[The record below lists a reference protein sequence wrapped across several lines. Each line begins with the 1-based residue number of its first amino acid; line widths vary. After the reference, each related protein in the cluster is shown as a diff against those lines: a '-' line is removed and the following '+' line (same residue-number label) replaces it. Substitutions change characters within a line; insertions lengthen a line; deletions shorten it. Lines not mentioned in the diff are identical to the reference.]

1 MYTAKLAL
9 DAIPAE
15 LVKKKRWKSMPVKL
29 EVDSGLI
36 MAEYKFAHSADT
48 ISGTLNIHVCRPFFF
63 LKKKK
68 KRNIQSVHKLAETKT
83 TENSRNKPMM
93 KVDHRKT

>member
-48 ISGTLNIHVCRPFFF
+48 ISGTLNMRVCRPFFF

-68 KRNIQSVHKLAETKT
+68 AEYSKRA
-83 TENSRNKPMM
+83 
-93 KVDHRKT
+93 